1 MLMWFACKLDF
12 FFIAVCCEYNGGRHT
27 SWMDLWGQSQRGL
40 WYGGSHS
47 KFLSF
52 PEMIWFDCTRY
63 VGVYLY
69 YDICKYHVHFQKELD
84 TYFVNC
90 MQLHEEQSALT
101 YFFQDFKHPLMCTCE
116 VPPRWLYLCSRQQF
130 YGPQLRTPP

>member
-1 MLMWFACKLDF
+1 
-12 FFIAVCCEYNGGRHT
+12 
-27 SWMDLWGQSQRGL
+27 
-40 WYGGSHS
+40 
-47 KFLSF
+47 
-52 PEMIWFDCTRY
+52 MIWFDCTRY

-69 YDICKYHVHFQKELD
+69 YDIYKYHVHFQKELD
-84 TYFVNC
+84 TYFGNC
-90 MQLHEEQSALT
+90 MQLHEEQFALT